1 MLMFSIRLSSGIHS
15 MSVLA
20 WYLRVNS
27 LKRECRIDLPELTSI
42 LTYNGAFDFTCYD
55 DSSEL
60 ILRSVV
66 GGMK

>member
-42 LTYNGAFDFTCYD
+42 LTYNGAFDFKRSD
-55 DSSEL
+55 ESSEL
-60 ILRSVV
+60 ILRSDDD
-66 GGMK
+66 GMK